1 MWAPAARYP
10 ATDTHKKTEAEFD
23 VRAMISNSFTPREPR
38 HVPIVSARER
48 RRGITQN
55 IAAATATAAAAAAA
69 AAAAECS
76 EIVTSQQ
83 AGNNEC
89 VLRDELLLRC
99 C

>member
-69 AAAAECS
+69 AAAECS